1 LALSLVMCEAFCF
14 FIDSFHDCLLLLG
27 SGIFISPKGVLR
39 ETQSVGLCLIIWV
52 GCGLISLLGIDFI
65 IVNV

>member
-1 LALSLVMCEAFCF
+1 MLQAFCF

-27 SGIFISPKGVLR
+27 SGIFISPKGVLQ
-39 ETQSVGLCLIIWV
+39 ETQSVGLCLIIWA
-52 GCGLISLLGIDFI
+52 GCGLISLLGMYYI